1 MLSLPVYDL
10 SESKWLSDYHKVV
23 YRNTLL
29 DMLYP
34 NGKFAI
40 GDCYALLKAGIPH
53 DKIAEILDSGFEGY
67 VLVGASGS
75 RKYGRVI
82 YSNTH
87 KNAFSRFFGSNANCI
102 NYGSNLTTE
111 CKKIERVKVNLLVVQ
126 DGEWKTGDCHGK
138 CNLAFAIRFAKN
150 PALAMQ
156 HRTVCE
162 SNNWVAKGT
171 VIYSEEVR
179 NSKYDLILPTSSFK
193 GNKVAPGNYKVD
205 LIVGI
210 VFTSP
215 EKNEDYEQDW
225 RTANLSYSVVQF
237 LPWDAVEKDILPRAK
252 KKAEYLNKVAAS
264 PVGVLSFLNYLNENG
279 EVRIDDEEFTSSLV
293 KVLKAD
299 IYSQLATHPWVVS
312 KVAEL
317 MQKQWVKLATCG
329 GIKFNYSMIMPD
341 DNLSDDTVMI
351 PSLPPGV
358 EVIVFPYPCRWK
370 HDIKVLPNVYRKQWD
385 SYQGVIVMN
394 TRTALKL
401 GRDYDGDSLYWL
413 STEYLP
419 NIADAIAQFPQ
430 CPAEQAKP
438 VKNALV
444 GSMGTIALMSM
455 DNLTGLITW
464 LIAKANA
471 VGREDIV
478 YQMVSQLQAA
488 VDSLKGATPPDAE
501 LIDEVGKKL
510 QKFPVSWLKEH
521 KDPSLFLKY
530 PFSVSDRT
538 DTISQ
543 LVNEVSALWIPNKNK
558 TTNVTAFLP
567 LFDKPSDKYIERA
580 IARCKEYGSAIN
592 NALKPKMQYIV
603 AKKPVPLS
611 VEDKVD
617 EEVSKIVASFK
628 DLLVNCKPEQ
638 RLQAVAAFWWV
649 RHWFN
654 KSESSTNIA
663 FIVGIDE
670 ICMQLCKL
678 RIKEFELL
686 NKNNPLYACENWQ
699 GEAVI
704 FQLVEENGYVHAYDS
719 EGDCVGALALS
730 QYPPVMIG
738 EWCRGKLYT
747 KYSGGN
753 KPCAI
758 RVIVEEVEF

>member
-10 SESKWLSDYHKVV
+10 SESKWLSDYHNVV

-29 DMLYP
+29 GTLYK
-34 NGKFAI
+34 NSNFAI

-53 DKIAEILDSGFEGY
+53 EKIADILDTGFDNY
-67 VLVGASGS
+67 TLVGASGS
-75 RKYGRVI
+75 RKYARVI
-82 YSNTH
+82 YSSSH
-87 KNAFSRFFGSNANCI
+87 KDAFSRFFGSNANCI
-102 NYGSNLTTE
+102 NYGGNLTTE
-111 CKKIERVKVNLLVVQ
+111 CKKIERIKVNLLVVQ
-126 DGEWKTGDCHGK
+126 DGEWGTGDCHGK
-138 CNLAFAIRFAKN
+138 CNLVFAIRFANN

-162 SNNWVAKGT
+162 SDNWIAKGT
-171 VIYSEEVR
+171 IIYSEEVR
-179 NSKYDLILPTSSFK
+179 NSKYDLILPVSSFK
-193 GNKVAPGNYKVD
+193 GNKVKPGNYKIEVV
-205 LIVGI
+205 VGI

-264 PVGVLSFLNYLNENG
+264 PVGVLNFLKYLNENG
-279 EVRIDDEEFTSSLV
+279 EVKTDDEEYTSSLV

-299 IYSQLATHPWVVS
+299 IYSQLATHPWVVN

-329 GIKFNYSMIMPD
+329 GVKFNYSMIMPD
-341 DNLSDDTVMI
+341 DNLPDDTVMI
-351 PSLPPGV
+351 PSLPLGV

-385 SYQGVIVMN
+385 SYQGIIVMN
-394 TRTALKL
+394 TKTALKL
-401 GRDYDGDSLYWL
+401 SRDFDGDSLYWYL
-413 STEYLP
+413 ASNLP
-419 NIADAIAQFPQ
+419 NIADAVRQFPDP
-430 CPAEQAKP
+430 PAEQAKP
-438 VKNALV
+438 PKNVLQ
-444 GSMGTIALMSM
+444 GTLGEIALMSM

-471 VGREDIV
+471 VGRADIV
-478 YQMVSQLQAA
+478 YQMVPQLQAA
-488 VDSLKGATPPDAE
+488 VDSLKGATPPNTK
-501 LIDEVGKKL
+501 LIDDVGNKL
-510 QKFPVSWLKEH
+510 LKFPVSWLKEH
-521 KDPSLFLKY
+521 KNPDLFIKH
-530 PFSVSDRT
+530 PFSVSNRM

-543 LVNEVSALWIPNKNK
+543 LANAVSALWIPNKNK
-558 TTNVTAFLP
+558 TSNVTAFLP
-567 LFDKPSDKYIERA
+567 LFDKPSEQYIQRA
-580 IARCKEYGSAIN
+580 VARCKEYSSAIN
-592 NALKPKMQYIV
+592 EALKPKMQYIV

-628 DLLVNCKPEQ
+628 ELLANCKPEQ
-638 RLQAVAAFWWV
+638 RIKAVAAFWWV

-670 ICMQLCKL
+670 ICLQLCKL
-678 RIKEFELL
+678 RIKEIELL
-686 NKNNPLYACENWQ
+686 NKNNPLYACEDWQ

-704 FQLVEENGYVHAYDS
+704 FQLIEKNGYVHAYDS

-747 KYSGGN
+747 KYSGAK

-758 RVIVEEVEF
+758 RVIVEEAEF